1 MPNAW
6 FDDRPDLAR
15 LDRFLTELIE
25 RAGLA
30 ARFRPADLT
39 TRGSAVGVIACDGY
53 ELEISYLDKVPIEF
67 TAWWRL
73 DFPRPDGQSL
83 QWTGLP
89 IVGWRK
95 PRSAIREASLVA
107 SCRILARL
115 PDGIKELTAAA
126 ESAMVKDGTSWCEY
140 GNAVTLCL
148 GGRAL
153 LGLDVG
159 QAWVNSL
166 IDTVVERNEQR
177 NEQSLTDDWLL
188 TEDTSLRMAVAQGI
202 YGPHAD
208 VQVVMNW
215 DPAERPAHPMRRPS
229 LAALRHGFAQQPP
242 RVSIDL
248 GPRASLTATL
258 TDEDVT
264 FTLTQDWFDWEVLP
278 FPTAPVSV
286 PRPSGDTGEVAD
298 TIRQWM
304 SQQGFYDLSRHAIE
318 AAQGQPDGEAIAW
331 NWSVMC
337 TAIEGARRGILSIRQ
352 QDDVCEAL
360 VTLEQTTW
368 PAVTTA
374 VTSVAA
380 AFREV

>member
-39 TRGSAVGVIACDGY
+39 ARGSTVGVIACDGY

-166 IDTVVERNEQR
+166 IDTVVERNEQ
-177 NEQSLTDDWLL
+177 SLTDDWLL
-188 TEDTSLRMAVAQGI
+188 TEDTSLRMAVAQEI
-202 YGPHAD
+202 YGAQAE
-208 VQVVMNW
+208 VQVSMNW
-215 DPAERPAHPMRRPS
+215 DPAERPAHPADRFPE
-229 LAALRHGFAQQPP
+229 LQPAALGRFGPAAGLRAARSAVPGAVHG
-242 RVSIDL
+242 
-248 GPRASLTATL
+248 
-258 TDEDVT
+258 
-264 FTLTQDWFDWEVLP
+264 
-278 FPTAPVSV
+278 
-286 PRPSGDTGEVAD
+286 
-298 TIRQWM
+298 
-304 SQQGFYDLSRHAIE
+304 
-318 AAQGQPDGEAIAW
+318 
-331 NWSVMC
+331 
-337 TAIEGARRGILSIRQ
+337 
-352 QDDVCEAL
+352 
-360 VTLEQTTW
+360 
-368 PAVTTA
+368 PAVGPQPVLIGRSHA
-374 VTSVAA
+374 QLH
-380 AFREV
+380 